1 MTESPILPQIQ
12 THMIDEASANSALA
26 VQDAAFNLWLQ
37 RGLHEM
43 FDNIADEPIPA
54 ALLALIENDR
64 KR

>member
-1 MTESPILPQIQ
+1 MAESLNLPQSPADAIA
-12 THMIDEASANSALA
+12 DASADSELA

-37 RGLHEM
+37 RSLHEM

>member
-1 MTESPILPQIQ
+1 MTESPNLPQNQ
-12 THMIDEASANSALA
+12 SNGTASANSELA